1 MRGGHRILP
10 RYSAAVL
17 WPRSTISILDM
28 KRMLS
33 KMDRSPTLEDQNSN
47 VRFGSKADICD
58 AKGYVRFTPESRHVQ
73 CTTQCLLRARSGL
86 MQCSNWDRYSITS
99 SARNRTSGGTVS
111 PSWPA
116 VLRFKTNSNR
126 VGDSIGRTAG
136 LVPCRIFAAITPA
149 RRYWARRFGP

>member
-1 MRGGHRILP
+1 MSALGQKQTCAVQNVMSALP
-10 RYSAAVL
+10 PTA
-17 WPRSTISILDM
+17 DM
-28 KRMLS
+28 CIALAH
-33 KMDRSPTLEDQNSN
+33 
-47 VRFGSKADICD
+47 VRFVPTADI
-58 AKGYVRFTPESRHVQ
+58 RQT
-73 CTTQCLLRARSGL
+73 
-86 MQCSNWDRYSITS
+86 YSITS

-126 VGDSIGRTAG
+126 VGNSIGRTAG